1 MPVQFH
7 VLFHVLALGGSKPTE
22 GECIRP
28 HIIMVARGGR
38 RSDDPNF
45 VLRVLPQVCD
55 FSDSDM
61 PDSEAATVPLVF
73 PGETPGQR
81 ELEHFLEQAR
91 PRLLR
96 GHAGYLHQGA
106 TPPEWNAL
114 APQAAVPESD
124 AERPGPPTTA
134 GGPPGPPVVDLAML
148 RKIQSENRKIA
159 KDNLANAA
167 ALAAAETN
175 AKTALA
181 RDLALALKST
191 APALL
196 NRLQRKH
203 QIAGMP
209 TGVCDGVAMFK
220 VQRVARP
227 IQLRG
232 ALDRYERLRGEE
244 SSRVRFM

>member
-1 MPVQFH
+1 
-7 VLFHVLALGGSKPTE
+7 
-22 GECIRP
+22 
-28 HIIMVARGGR
+28 MVARGGQF
-38 RSDDPNF
+38 DPQF
-45 VLRVLPQVCD
+45 VLRALTQVCD
-55 FSDSDM
+55 FSDSEYM
-61 PDSEAATVPLVF
+61 PDSESATVPLVF

-106 TPPEWNAL
+106 TPPEWQAL

-134 GGPPGPPVVDLAML
+134 GGPPGPPVVDLALL
-148 RKIQSENRKIA
+148 RKIQSENRKIT

-181 RDLALALKST
+181 KDLRRW
-191 APALL
+191 P
-196 NRLQRKH
+196 
-203 QIAGMP
+203 
-209 TGVCDGVAMFK
+209 
-220 VQRVARP
+220 
-227 IQLRG
+227 
-232 ALDRYERLRGEE
+232 
-244 SSRVRFM
+244 SSRRPRRC